1 MADSNASLAP
11 EGSVPYSKPH
21 DDLRAAIQ
29 KAADIIR
36 DLKLRTESRP
46 DQDEQDRR
54 DLRQLFAR
62 WEREEARP
70 KDTDRNAQ
78 IEECERRRKERDAR
92 IEENL
97 RDIRWRLDALECD
110 GGEAAMQK
118 EKPWRDDRW
127 PVRMAR

>member
-29 KAADIIR
+29 KAADIVR
-36 DLKLRTESRP
+36 DLKLRTESRLE
-46 DQDEQDRR
+46 QDEQDRR
-54 DLRQLFAR
+54 DLRQLFPR
-62 WEREEARP
+62 WEREEAQS
-70 KDTDRNAQ
+70 KDADRNAQ

-97 RDIRWRLDALECD
+97 RDNERRLDALERD
-110 GGEAAMQK
+110 RGKAGGAE
-118 EKPWRDDRW
+118 DRTSEE
-127 PVRMAR
+127 